1 MGYGRNGGLLRR
13 DFGCFSAV
21 VVLGGHP
28 RHLGVRRGRG
38 AGRLVVLHLERVGDE
53 LIMTVQDD
61 DEPDGMTI
69 VVAFDIPDGVDEF
82 IRQIE
87 HEVDND
93 DD

>member
-1 MGYGRNGGLLRR
+1 M
-13 DFGCFSAV
+13 
-21 VVLGGHP
+21 
-28 RHLGVRRGRG
+28 
-38 AGRLVVLHLERVGDE
+38 LHLERVGDE